1 MSLTR
6 SRRRSGTTA
15 EGNSFLAGLSSLPL
29 LVRAL
34 PEPNRAM
41 PCVLGAPSNI
51 NSIRLKMEPS
61 AESSRREACWGLGS
75 KGQADT
81 GTRSQST
88 SQASCKPEGLVSR
101 LTGASWV
108 NGSQDLQD
116 SVPNLPCDVC
126 PSCST
131 LSHLHSELPAPSIQ
145 PTSASHLCLLFLRN
159 NNLPLHIWVAAFL
172 IW

>member
-51 NSIRLKMEPS
+51 NSIRLKMEPG

-75 KGQADT
+75 KGQAET
-81 GTRSQST
+81 GTKSQST

-101 LTGASWV
+101 LTGASRAGEWIR
-108 NGSQDLQD
+108 GPAGFRPQPDLA
-116 SVPNLPCDVC
+116 C

-131 LSHLHSELPAPSIQ
+131 LSHLHSELPAPSFQ
-145 PTSASHLCLLFLRN
+145 PTSASHLCLLFL
-159 NNLPLHIWVAAFL
+159 
-172 IW
+172 